1 MNLNPAAT
9 IIQMPPVASNTPTK
23 TVPAKTAPAKETPAK
38 NEESFVDY
46 LIDFIPS
53 LGKTENVHTE
63 KNGNP
68 LTKQYGSDVSFTIKT
83 ISVHDKNR

>member
-1 MNLNPAAT
+1 MVY
-9 IIQMPPVASNTPTK
+9 VALQVLLCPSSK
-23 TVPAKTAPAKETPAK
+23 K
-38 NEESFVDY
+38 EESFVDY

-68 LTKQYGSDVSFTIKT
+68 LTKQYGSDVAFTIKT
-83 ISVHDKNR
+83 INKETGKEENLAYSIKYNG